1 VRGLLNNAGSG
12 NLPGW
17 QLENVMDL
25 YTQGGALVAMLLL
38 VMVMVFAGLAVG
50 QAIVV
55 REMKRMERK
64 NEGSSSSG

>member
-1 VRGLLNNAGSG
+1 
-12 NLPGW
+12 
-17 QLENVMDL
+17 MDL